1 MKKTTAQKH
10 HVYYAG
16 ISEPIDVRRSIL
28 EASKQVVQNL
38 QEFDKFCGARR
49 EKKQAIAE
57 LKSVINEIGRLLNM
71 FKSHLPQ
78 VNLHAQEKN
87 TNHAAK
93 PVKEKS
99 EKAAKQAK
107 QQKTSKESIKLKPK
121 ELSELEKLE
130 KELGEIENKLSGI
143 V

>member
-1 MKKTTAQKH
+1 MKKPTAQKH

-16 ISEPIDVRRSIL
+16 ISEPIQVRRFIL

-38 QEFDKFCGARR
+38 QEFDKFCGVRR
-49 EKKQAIAE
+49 EKKQTIAE
-57 LKSVINEIGRLLNM
+57 LKSTINEIARLLNVS
-71 FKSHLPQ
+71 KSHLPQ
-78 VNLHAQEKN
+78 VNLHAHEKN
-87 TNHAAK
+87 TNHVAK
-93 PVKEKS
+93 PVKEKT
-99 EKAAKQAK
+99 ERATKQVK

-130 KELGEIENKLSGI
+130 KELGEIENKLGEI